1 MQVEFSKISVIK
13 LELIHE
19 YLLEEWGVKSAKKFI
34 SILDSKIEAIKK
46 HPYRFPPSTYDK
58 SLRKCD
64 VTKHNCFLYEIENQ
78 TIYVVNLIDSRQNPL
93 TIRKQIEK
101 RL

>member
-19 YLLEEWGVKSAKKFI
+19 YLLDEWGIKSANAFI
-34 SILDSKIEAIKK
+34 SILESKIESIKK
-46 HPYRFPPSTYDK
+46 NPFRYPPSTYDK

-64 VTKHNCFLYEIENQ
+64 ITKHSYFLYEIEHQ
-78 TIYVVNLIDSRQNPL
+78 TIYVINLIDSRQNPL
-93 TIRKQIEK
+93 VIREQIEK
-101 RL
+101 RI